1 MDCSARTIK
10 YDVRPHMRD
19 GTELSCDVYVAD
31 DNEKLPL
38 ILLRTPYGK
47 GSDQIQDTALKFNSK
62 GFHFVACDVRGRG
75 DSDGKFEPYFNEAS
89 DGYDLITWCSSL
101 DISDGNV
108 FSYGASY
115 SARIQWL
122 TALAHPPNLKGMISI
137 VSPSDPFVEDPT
149 GYPSP
154 MTIQWLY
161 SISGRT
167 MQNGR
172 LIPWE
177 NVFKELPLISL
188 PDLTGRKIPFW
199 RKYFENEP
207 SSKFWSPLYYQ
218 TRFSSLDIPVLHISG
233 WYDDEQIGTF
243 INYTGMRKKAKS
255 EFSKENQSMIIG
267 PWPHNV
273 NSSTKLG
280 RLDFGKDSVIDLISL
295 EAEWLRTVLESRA
308 LERGRVKLFIMGL
321 NRWVDFP
328 DWPIESSS
336 EMSFYLRSGGRA
348 NSSSGDGLLSAIKSY
363 QKGIDSDFDEYIY
376 DPLDP
381 VPFITEQSFAQ
392 IGGPDDYSEIE
403 KRSDILVYTSD
414 SLSKSLLIVGNIR
427 AELYVSTSA
436 PDTDFTAKLLDL
448 WPENFAQRLNDGI
461 VRLRYRSGFER
472 EEEVKPEEI
481 IKISVDL
488 WNNGVRI
495 PPGHRL
501 RIEISSSAFPKYSR
515 NQNISGRQAITK
527 NLQSA
532 VQRVYH
538 GSLYPSR
545 IILNV
550 IEDPDR

>member
-1 MDCSARTIK
+1 MERSARTIK
-10 YDVRPHMRD
+10 YDIRPQMRD
-19 GTELSCDVYVAD
+19 GIEISCDIYVAE
-31 DNEKLPL
+31 DNKKLPL

-62 GFHFVACDVRGRG
+62 GYHFVACDVRGRG
-75 DSDGKFEPYFNEAS
+75 DSDGKFVPYFNEAS
-89 DGYDLITWCSSL
+89 DGYDLVSWCSSL
-101 DISDGNV
+101 NISDGNV

-122 TALAHPPNLKGMISI
+122 TALTHPPNLKGMISI

-172 LIPWE
+172 LVTWE
-177 NVFKELPLISL
+177 NVFKGLPLISL
-188 PDLTGRKIPFW
+188 PSLTGREIPFW
-199 RKYFENEP
+199 RNYFENDP
-207 SSKFWSPLYYQ
+207 SSNFWYPLYYQ
-218 TRFSSLDIPVLHISG
+218 DKFDSLSIPVLHISG

-243 INYTGMRKKAKS
+243 INYTGMRINGKN
-255 EFSKENQSMIIG
+255 EFTREHQALIIG

-280 RLDFGKDSVIDLISL
+280 RLDFGKDSVVDLISM
-295 EAEWLRTVLESRA
+295 ESEWLRTVLESR
-308 LERGRVKLFIMGL
+308 LNRSGRVRLFIIGL
-321 NRWVDFP
+321 NKWMDFP
-328 DWPIESSS
+328 DWPIDGSK
-336 EMSFYLRSGGRA
+336 EMSLYLRSGGRA
-348 NSSSGDGLLSAIKSY
+348 NSSSGDGLLSLIKSY

-376 DPLDP
+376 DPVDP

-414 SLSKSLLIVGNIR
+414 SLAKSLVIAGNIR

-436 PDTDFTAKLLDL
+436 PNTDFTAKLVDL
-448 WPENFAQRLNDGI
+448 WPEDFAQRLNDGI
-461 VRLRYRSGFER
+461 VRLRYRNGVKR
-472 EEEVKPEEI
+472 EEEVRPGEI
-481 IKISVDL
+481 IKVSIDL
-488 WNNGVRI
+488 WNNGIRI
-495 PPGHRL
+495 PVGHRL
-501 RIEISSSAFPKYSR
+501 RLEISSSAFPKYSR
-515 NQNISGRQAITK
+515 NQNISGKQAFTN

-532 VQRVYH
+532 EQRVYH
-538 GSLYPSR
+538 GLLYPSR
-545 IILNV
+545 IVLNV
-550 IEDPDR
+550 TEDLDR